1 MPENKWLTSRFNQIR
16 PKAIGALNRYFR
28 DIDLAEEAFS
38 ISCTKALDHWQ
49 KNGLPEDPL
58 AWLLTVGRNAGRDII
73 RKNARLES
81 LDERQEELA
90 PLQVTEETEPIG
102 IRDDVLRLM
111 FICCHPELS
120 PQDQS
125 ALALKIVAGLSVS
138 EIASAFLVKPK
149 TMEQRLRRAKK
160 TISQAQIPFETP
172 SLIERNNRPK
182 SVMLMLYLLFNEG
195 WSASSGEV
203 SVKATVCNEAIRLV
217 RILLELFPSTTELM
231 GLLALFLYQHSR
243 RDARVDQ
250 TGDLLPL
257 EEQDRSVWDKSMI
270 NEANGLMEKSV
281 RHATPGSYQVQ
292 AAIAGV
298 HARSISDAQTDW
310 HEIEKL
316 YRALY
321 ALEPTPVVKLN
332 HAASIA
338 KTDGA
343 DAALKALTPLCEDLS
358 SYKWFHAM
366 TASLFLE
373 IEDYASALLAYQK
386 VLTLNPV
393 AAEVRFVKEK
403 IELCKKNL

>member
-1 MPENKWLTSRFNQIR
+1 MHENKWLTSRFNQVR

-38 ISCTKALDHWQ
+38 ISCTKALSHWPE
-49 KNGLPEDPL
+49 NGLPDDPL

-81 LDERQEELA
+81 LEEKQEEFASHQL
-90 PLQVTEETEPIG
+90 TEEAELIG

-138 EIASAFLVKPK
+138 EIASAFLIKPK
-149 TMEQRLRRAKK
+149 TMEQRIRRAKK
-160 TISQAQIPFETP
+160 TISDANIPFETP
-172 SLIERNNRPK
+172 SLIERNARLK

-195 WSASSGEV
+195 WSASSGEI
-203 SVKATVCNEAIRLV
+203 SIKTTVCNEAIRLT
-217 RILLELFPSTTELM
+217 RTLLELFPSIAELM

-257 EEQDRSVWDKSMI
+257 EEQNRTLWDKSMI
-270 NEANGLMEKSV
+270 KEANALMEKSI
-281 RHATPGSYQVQ
+281 RHATPGAYQIQ

-298 HARSISDAQTDW
+298 HAKSQSDKDTDW
-310 HEIEKL
+310 EEIEKL
-316 YRALY
+316 YDALY
-321 ALEPTPVVKLN
+321 VLEPTPVVKLN
-332 HAASIA
+332 HAAAIA
-338 KTDGA
+338 KTKGPQT
-343 DAALKALTPLCEDLS
+343 ALETLRPLSEDLS

-366 TASLFLE
+366 TASLYLE
-373 IEDYASALLAYQK
+373 IEDFAAAKTAYMK
-386 VLTLNPV
+386 VLSLNPL
-393 AAEVRFVKEK
+393 AAEARYAEEK
-403 IELCKKNL
+403 IAICKKNL

>member
-1 MPENKWLTSRFNQIR
+1 MPENKWLTSRFNQVR

-38 ISCTKALDHWQ
+38 ISCTKALSHWPE
-49 KNGLPEDPL
+49 NGLPDDPL

-81 LDERQEELA
+81 LDARQEEFA
-90 PLQVTEETEPIG
+90 SLQLTEEEPIG

-125 ALALKIVAGLSVS
+125 ALALKIVAGLSLS
-138 EIASAFLVKPK
+138 EIASAFLIKPK
-149 TMEQRLRRAKK
+149 TMEQRIRRAKK
-160 TISQAQIPFETP
+160 TISDANIPFETP
-172 SLIERNNRPK
+172 SLIERNARLK

-195 WSASSGEV
+195 WSASSGEI
-203 SVKATVCNEAIRLV
+203 SIKTTVCNEAIRLT
-217 RILLELFPSTTELM
+217 RTLLELFPSIAELM

-257 EEQDRSVWDKSMI
+257 EEQNRTLWDKSMI
-270 NEANGLMEKSV
+270 KEANALMEKSI
-281 RHATPGSYQVQ
+281 RHATPGAYQIQ

-298 HARSISDAQTDW
+298 HTRSQSDQKTDW
-310 HEIEKL
+310 EEIEKL
-316 YRALY
+316 YDALY
-321 ALEPTPVVKLN
+321 MLEPTPVVKLN
-332 HAASIA
+332 HAAAIA
-338 KTDGA
+338 KTKGPQT
-343 DAALKALTPLCEDLS
+343 ALETLRPLSEDLS

-366 TASLFLE
+366 TASLYLE
-373 IEDYASALLAYQK
+373 IEDFAAAKAAYMK
-386 VLTLNPV
+386 VLSLNPL
-393 AAEVRFVKEK
+393 AAEARYAEEK
-403 IELCKKNL
+403 IEICKKNL